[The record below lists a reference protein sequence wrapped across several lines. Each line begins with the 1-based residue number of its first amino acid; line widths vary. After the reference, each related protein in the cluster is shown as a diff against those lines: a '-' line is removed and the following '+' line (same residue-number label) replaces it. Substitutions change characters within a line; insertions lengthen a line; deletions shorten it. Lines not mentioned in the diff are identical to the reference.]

1 MERGNQKRRNQ
12 MAREGRKEGEMLHT
26 RKQSGSF
33 FIPRTRHG
41 QGPDTGNEET
51 DGTAD
56 GFNEDMGP
64 STTKATGHADKPT
77 MATTNE
83 RNPTSSAS
91 TSREQPRELEDLLRN
106 EDNNSIGKKRRI
118 KLYMDQKQRA
128 LQTIN
133 PHREMRR

>member
-91 TSREQPRELEDLLRN
+91 TSREQPRELEDLLGN
-106 EDNNSIGKKRRI
+106 EDNNSIGKKESNCTWVKNKRH
-118 KLYMDQKQRA
+118 YKQ
-128 LQTIN
+128 
-133 PHREMRR
+133 